1 MAPRSSLF
9 AAVALGAASIL
20 SFSSTGC
27 SKPSSQLSSPPATA
41 ASSPEA
47 TGDGATGNAPE
58 HDMNK
63 KPLGPSPLSV
73 VAQALEPKADAL
85 AFLAKAQAEG
95 TMIKLPIEVIVEP
108 LGISGG
114 YVGFGA
120 DRITA
125 KIDDTAL
132 GVALSDRVASWCGD
146 EATRCA
152 MWVWGKWR
160 DGTILVT
167 RAESKIKDEDRAT
180 ATHLHVAK

>member
-1 MAPRSSLF
+1 MAKRSLLF
-9 AAVALGAASIL
+9 AAVSLGAASIL
-20 SFSSTGC
+20 SWSSTGC
-27 SKPSSQLSSPPATA
+27 SKPSSPPANA
-41 ASSPEA
+41 ASSPDA
-47 TGDGATGNAPE
+47 TGDGANGNAPE

-63 KPLGPSPLSV
+63 KPLGPAPLTV
-73 VAQALEPKADAL
+73 VAQALEPKAEAL
-85 AFLAKAQAEG
+85 AFLAKAQADG
-95 TMIKLPIEVIVEP
+95 TVLKLPIEVIVEP

-132 GVALSDRVASWCGD
+132 GVALSDRVASWCGE
-146 EATRCA
+146 EATLCA
-152 MWVWGKWR
+152 MWVWGKWK